1 MSVDAKEASKKA
13 LGYFLDMMPTLA
25 QSKEVRL
32 EEIELDKAEHSWLVT
47 FSFPDPQESPYFGG
61 LTPFGVRRLAKVIR
75 VDSEDGSFVALKQ
88 FVA

>member
-1 MSVDAKEASKKA
+1 MSLDAKQASKTA
-13 LGYFLDMMPTLA
+13 LGYFLDMMPALA
-25 QSKEVRL
+25 QSKDVRL
-32 EEIELDKAEHSWLVT
+32 EEIEFDKAGQAWLVT